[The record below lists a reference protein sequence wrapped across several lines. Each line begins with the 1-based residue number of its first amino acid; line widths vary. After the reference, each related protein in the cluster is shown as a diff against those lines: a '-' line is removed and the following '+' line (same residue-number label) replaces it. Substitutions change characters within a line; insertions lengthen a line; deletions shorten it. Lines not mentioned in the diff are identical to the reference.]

1 MRKTAQHFRQ
11 KAEEL
16 DELINGPVDL
26 VDNELQFKRR
36 LVKFI
41 KEDPTPF
48 DKVLTLVKEVVD
60 DLERAEQEEANK

>member
-1 MRKTAQHFRQ
+1 MRKTAQHFQQ

-26 VDNELQFKRR
+26 VDNELQFKRK

-48 DKVLTLVKEVVD
+48 EKVLTLVKEVVD
-60 DLERAEQEEANK
+60 DLERAEQEEADK

>member
-1 MRKTAQHFRQ
+1 MRKTAQHFQQ

-26 VDNELQFKRR
+26 IDNELQFKRR

-48 DKVLTLVKEVVD
+48 VKVLTLVKEVVD

>member
-1 MRKTAQHFRQ
+1 MRKTAQHFQQ

-48 DKVLTLVKEVVD
+48 VKVLTLVKEVVD
-60 DLERAEQEEANK
+60 DLERAEQEEADK

>member
-1 MRKTAQHFRQ
+1 MRKTAQHFQQ

-26 VDNELQFKRR
+26 VDNELQFKQR

-41 KEDPTPF
+41 REDPTPF
-48 DKVLTLVKEVVD
+48 EKVLTLVKEVVD
-60 DLERAEQEEANK
+60 DLERAEQEEADK

>member
-1 MRKTAQHFRQ
+1 MRKTAQHFQQ

-48 DKVLTLVKEVVD
+48 EKVLTLVKEVVD
-60 DLERAEQEEANK
+60 DLERAEQEEADK